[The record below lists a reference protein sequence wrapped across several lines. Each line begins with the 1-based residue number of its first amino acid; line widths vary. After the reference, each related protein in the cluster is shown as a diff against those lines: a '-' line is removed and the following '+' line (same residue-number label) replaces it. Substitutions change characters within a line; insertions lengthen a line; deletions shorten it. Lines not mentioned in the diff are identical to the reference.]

1 MGIFSSK
8 TVIQVGTS
16 VTPLVEKRP
25 NLAQVGVLKA
35 VLNNTDMSSTILS
48 TMLAGYNI
56 TPHLIYSTAKDLD
69 EYFLGLPAS
78 TKPSPTPQYDAVEDV
93 ILEYENALE
102 IDVSFNEKAF
112 RTPTSADIGEYL
124 LQLESTYDPQNEWYT
139 SVPNLPDGWVAIL
152 KSFNHVDLNPPD
164 ERDEVDWLNPNQYL
178 YTYRVTRFD
187 PNNRS
192 ATEEEVNFSISSEDI
207 VTPLVKDLG
216 AMCYV
221 VRYSIRT
228 SGFKAQDKIFLY
240 DPNTYI
246 YDELETYPPN
256 VRDGEYFPIIPLR
269 LNKEFIEEGSTKNS
283 IFVNN
288 IEQIDKM
295 MKLFSLDRVT
305 LQENLATN
313 PDINDIEASYL
324 LMSVPIGLDFDL
336 NSEKKQG
343 TLEYLNHYFRYL
355 MTQQDYFK
363 EDFEAN
369 KDLYNV
375 VSVKDAK
382 MQTFLHWNYVEIYEG
397 TYDPEALQYRLA
409 WDIEDT
415 ELRTPWNTYNFYSDD
430 GLRLEIHD
438 HKTQTCEVV
447 HVYGLYHMSDVYEG
461 KQEINR
467 IYDAFHP
474 NEEKRTNGFFI
485 PLNYTIL
492 SRLASAKQTAVALDS
507 ISLVNYAVKKTKVK
521 WYQRG
526 AFAILVQVA
535 IVAIAVV
542 SSNYALLS
550 AGTLTASQVALLV
563 LQAVVVSIITGAL
576 LKPILKVLIDI
587 LGIEIVAVIAAVLA
601 ILGVMD
607 MAGIADLSSTLPST
621 QTLLQISTELTTAL
635 GDAFGREIADMQ
647 QDYFAFLKE
656 AQDVQ
661 EEIDAILETFNVNDF
676 TSNVVMQSRMYET
689 PDQFFMR
696 TNTIDIGLMT
706 LDTVDYFYENA
717 LNLDRRY

>member
-16 VTPLVEKRP
+16 VTPLVEQRP

-56 TPHLIYSTAKDLD
+56 TPHLIYNTAKDL
-69 EYFLGLPAS
+69 ENYFLGLPAS
-78 TKPSPTPQYDAVEDV
+78 TKPRPTPQLDKVEDV
-93 ILEYENALE
+93 VLAYENATE
-102 IDVSFNEKAF
+102 IDVSFNEKAY
-112 RTPTSADIGEYL
+112 RNPTADDIAKYL
-124 LQLESTYDPQNEWYT
+124 IQFVTTYDPQQGWYT
-139 SVPNLPDGWVAIL
+139 SVPNLPEGWVAIL
-152 KSFNHVDLNPPD
+152 KGYRQEELNPPD
-164 ERDEVDWLNPNQYL
+164 SRDEFNWLDPNRFL
-178 YTYRVTRFD
+178 LTYDITRFD
-187 PNNRS
+187 PSNRAS
-192 ATEEEVNFSISSEDI
+192 TEEDVSFSISSEDI
-207 VTPLVKDLG
+207 ETPLVNDLG

-221 VRYSIRT
+221 VDYSIRT
-228 SGFKAQDKIFLY
+228 SGFKAQNKMFLY
-240 DPNTYI
+240 DPNTDI
-246 YDELETYPPN
+246 YPELDTYPPN
-256 VRDGEYFPIIPLR
+256 VREGEYFPIVPLR
-269 LNKEFIEEGSTKNS
+269 LNKEFIEEGSTKNPQY
-283 IFVNN
+283 VYYLD
-288 IEQIDKM
+288 QIDKM

-313 PDINDIEASYL
+313 PDINDIEASYV

-355 MTQQDYFK
+355 ITQQEYFK

-369 KDLYNV
+369 NDLYNV
-375 VSVKDAK
+375 ISIKDAK

-409 WDIEDT
+409 WDIRDT
-415 ELRTPWNTYNFYSDD
+415 EFRTPWNTFNFYSDD

-447 HVYGLYHMSDVYEG
+447 HVHGLYHMSDVYKG

-474 NEEKRTNGFFI
+474 NEEARTNGFFI

-507 ISLVNYAVKKTKVK
+507 ICLVNYAVQKTKVK

-526 AFAILVQVA
+526 AFAILVQIA
-535 IVAIAVV
+535 IVVIAVV
-542 SSNYALLS
+542 SQNYALLS

-601 ILGVMD
+601 ILGVID
-607 MAGIADLSSTLPST
+607 MAGIADLSSTLPSA
-621 QTLLQISTELTTAL
+621 QTLLQISTELTTGL
-635 GDAFGREIADMQ
+635 GEAIGREIADMQ
-647 QDYFAFLKE
+647 QDYFDFLKE
-656 AQDVQ
+656 AQNVQ

-706 LDTVDYFYENA
+706 LDTIDYFYENA

>member
-313 PDINDIEASYL
+313 PDINDIEASYV

-447 HVYGLYHMSDVYEG
+447 HVHGLYHMSDVYEG